1 MTKDIEET
9 RAMQQRMEQVGVV
22 AEKIQTVLVGT
33 EAYIGIGA
41 LISYLGQVAYDA
53 KMPIDM
59 VVAGLIT
66 VFEACEKKEQDGSD
80 T

>member
-9 RAMQQRMEQVGVV
+9 RAMQQRMEQVEVT
-22 AEKIQTVLVGT
+22 ANKIQTVLAGT
-33 EAYIGIGA
+33 ESYIGIGA
-41 LISYLGQVAYDA
+41 LISYLGQVAHDA
-53 KMPIDM
+53 KMPLDM

-66 VFEACEKKEQDGSD
+66 VFDACEKKEQDGRN

>member
-9 RAMQQRMEQVGVV
+9 RAMQKRMEKVEVT
-22 AEKIQTVLVGT
+22 ANKIQTVLVGT
-33 EAYIGIGA
+33 ESYIGIGA
-41 LISYLGQVAYDA
+41 LISYLGQVAHDA
-53 KMPIDM
+53 KMPLEM

-66 VFEACEKKEQDGSD
+66 VFEACEKKDQNGGN